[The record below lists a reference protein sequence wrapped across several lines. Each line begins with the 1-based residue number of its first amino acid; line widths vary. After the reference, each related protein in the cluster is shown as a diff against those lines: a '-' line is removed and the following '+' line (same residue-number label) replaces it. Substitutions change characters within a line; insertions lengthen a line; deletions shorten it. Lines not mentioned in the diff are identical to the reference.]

1 MRSVSIAGGCLLTLS
16 FTGLVTAQ
24 EKPTPEA
31 TPRRLSALRTH
42 HPIVI
47 DGSMDE
53 PAWDEASHASGF
65 IQSEPREGEPASFD
79 TEVRVLYDDEYLY
92 LGVLA
97 LDAEPDRLTV
107 NDITRDFNTTSG
119 DAFGVVLDTFM
130 DHRNGYIF
138 QTNPRGAKYDAQFF
152 NEGDEYNENWD
163 AVWHVASARVERGWT
178 TEIAIPFK
186 TLNFQDQ
193 PVQSWGINF
202 LRRIRRLN
210 EDSYWSPVP
219 RIHRLPRVSLAGTL
233 EDLRDLE
240 PGRSINVTPYVSGDL
255 SQSGLSAAE
264 GDLDGG
270 GDAKLGVGTGLT
282 LDLTVNTDFSQVE
295 ADVQQVNLTRFSL
308 FFPEKRD
315 FFLENSGIFRF
326 GPPEQTRIQVAR
338 AQFGSLLLGSNIR
351 GGQARGDDL
360 LLFFSR
366 RIGLSEDGEVIPII
380 AGARLTGRAG
390 AYQLGLL
397 SIQTNDVEGLVNEEN
412 FTVLRVKRDVFSSS
426 NVGAMFI
433 NRATMDSPRYNR
445 SFGVD
450 GNFRLN
456 SKAEILG
463 YLAKT
468 ETPGLEGDDLAGRI
482 AFNYDGGLV
491 NFRTALSSLQ
501 DNFNPEVGFAP
512 RVGIKRASTYLGFH
526 LRQPFWRGW
535 MREIN
540 AHSEFEYFTDQEG
553 VVVSR
558 YFNIHIPFFLQS
570 GGIIQIGRDQTLE
583 RPDEPFEIHPTT
595 VVNAGLYSFTEYFGF
610 YYTDPSRTLSANFRA
625 GFGDFYSGTRRTVTT
640 GGTLKLGARLN
651 AQVIWSTNDVDL
663 EEGSFVTHLVTS
675 QFNYSFSTNI
685 FLNGLIQYN
694 TVLEEWSSNIR
705 FNWIHRPLSNFF
717 LVYNDRRDAITGAR
731 LDRAL
736 IAKFTYLIDF

>member
-1 MRSVSIAGGCLLTLS
+1 MTP
-16 FTGLVTAQ
+16 LVTAEEQ
-24 EKPTPEA
+24 ATAEA
-31 TPRRLSALRTH
+31 TVRRLSAVRTH
-42 HPIVI
+42 NPILI
-47 DGSMDE
+47 DGSLDE
-53 PAWDEASHASGF
+53 AAWDEASPASGF
-65 IQSEPREGEPASFD
+65 IQREPREGKPASFD
-79 TEVRVLYDDEYLY
+79 TEVRVLYDDQYLY

-97 LDAEPDRLTV
+97 LDGEPDGLTV
-107 NDITRDFNTTSG
+107 NDITRDFATTTG
-119 DAFGVVLDTFM
+119 DSFGVVLDTFM

-138 QTNPRGAKYDAQFF
+138 QTNPQGAKYDAQFF
-152 NEGDEYNENWD
+152 NEGDEYNQNWD
-163 AVWHVASARVERGWT
+163 AVWHVASAVLERGWR

-186 TLNFQDQ
+186 SIRFRDQ
-193 PVQSWGINF
+193 PVQTWGINF
-202 LRRIRRLN
+202 VRGIRRLN
-210 EDSYWSPVP
+210 EDSYWSPLP
-219 RIHRLPRVSLAGTL
+219 RIHGLPRVSLAGTL

-240 PGRSINVTPYVSGDL
+240 PGRNVKVTPYVSGDL
-255 SQSGLSAAE
+255 TQSTLSATE

-326 GPPEQTRIQVAR
+326 GPPQRQRVQSAR
-338 AQFGSLLLGSNIR
+338 AQFGSLVLGSNIR
-351 GGQARGDDL
+351 GGQTRGNDL

-366 RIGLSEDGEVIPII
+366 RIGLSEDGEPIPII
-380 AGARLTGRAG
+380 GGARLTGRVG
-390 AYQLGLL
+390 ANQLGLL
-397 SIQTNDVEGLVNEEN
+397 SIQTNDVEGLVNGEN
-412 FTVLRVKRDVFSSS
+412 FTVLRVKRDVFSNS

-433 NRATMDSPRYNR
+433 NRATMDSPHYNR

-450 GNFRLN
+450 ANFRL
-456 SKAEILG
+456 SPKAEILG
-463 YLAKT
+463 YVAKT
-468 ETPGLEGDDLAGRI
+468 ETAGLEGDDLAGRI
-482 AFNYDGGLV
+482 AFNYDGSLV
-491 NFRTALSSLQ
+491 NLRTAYSSLQ

-512 RVGIKRASTYLGFH
+512 RVGVKRASAYLGFH

-540 AHSEFEYFTDQEG
+540 AHSEFDYFTDQEG

-558 YFNIHIPFFLQS
+558 YFNVHIPFYLQR
-570 GGIIQIGRDQTLE
+570 GGIFEIGRNQNLE
-583 RPDEPFEIHPTT
+583 NPEEPFEIHPTT
-595 VVNAGLYSFTEYFGF
+595 VVSAGFYSFTEYFGF

-625 GFGDFYSGTRRTVTT
+625 GFGDFYSGTRRSATM
-640 GGTLKLGARLN
+640 GGTLKLGARLQ

-675 QFNYSFSTNI
+675 QFNYSFNTNM
-685 FLNGLIQYN
+685 FLSGLIQYN
-694 TVLEEWSSNIR
+694 TVLQEWSSNIR
-705 FNWIHRPLSNFF
+705 FNFIYRPLSNFF

-736 IAKFTYLIDF
+736 IAKYTYLFDF